1 VNASELGMLHTGT
14 LSPSRSDRRLTVLL
28 TIFFLAPLFTA
39 AIPKLTWLFV
49 VILAVALILS
59 VVRRIDDWRQLILPN
74 PALISLLL
82 LAVYIGLNATWA
94 AASGPA
100 FAKAALFL
108 AVTLITF
115 AANNAIG
122 QLEGRYVHGAAVAF
136 VAGASLGALFVF
148 FELLT
153 GGAVTRWAM
162 NSIPLLQ
169 PHNLKHVTVAQG
181 EVTRLRFADLNR
193 DVAIL
198 GFNLWPALLVLR
210 NFKERVSRVL
220 LSSVFFLTTTM
231 SIAISAHQSSQVG
244 LIAGSVVFCLAKLW
258 PRFTVKGIAALWCL
272 AFALVVP
279 AAILAYKSDLNTAQ
293 WLPSSF
299 RDRVAIWDD
308 TAQRVIE
315 NPWLGIG
322 ARSTRFF
329 RDSDQLPQETINS
342 VRSKAS
348 AWHAHDL
355 FLQTWYELGLVGVIL
370 IALGGAVV
378 VLRIPLLSNE
388 AQPFA
393 AAAYTFFVA
402 IAAFAW
408 DMWQS
413 WLICA
418 MALTLLYLSTA
429 AMNLDPCKARTRF
442 G

>member
-1 VNASELGMLHTGT
+1 MLHTDT
-14 LSPSRSDRRLTVLL
+14 LIPSGADRRLTGLL
-28 TIFFLAPLFTA
+28 TIFFLCPLFTA

-49 VILAVALILS
+49 VLLAVALILS
-59 VVRRIDDWRQLILPN
+59 VVRRIDDWRQLVP
-74 PALISLLL
+74 PDRALIIFLLITL
-82 LAVYIGLNATWA
+82 YLALNATWA

-100 FAKAALFL
+100 FGKAALFL
-108 AVTLITF
+108 AVTLTTF
-115 AANNAIG
+115 AAHSAIG
-122 QLEGRYVHGAAVAF
+122 RLDDSYVHGAAVAF
-136 VAGASLGALFVF
+136 VAGASLGAIFVF
-148 FELLT
+148 FELMT
-153 GGAVTRWAM
+153 EGAVARWAM
-162 NSIPLLQ
+162 NSIPLIQ
-169 PHNLKHVTVAQG
+169 SHNLKHVTLAQG
-181 EVTRLRFADLNR
+181 EVTGVKFQELNR
-193 DVAIL
+193 NVAIL

-210 NFKERVSRVL
+210 SFKDRVSRVL
-220 LSSVFFLTTTM
+220 LSSVFFLATTT

-244 LIAGSVVFCLAKLW
+244 LVAGLVVFCFAKLW

-279 AAILAYKSDLNTAQ
+279 AALLAYKSDLNTAQ

-308 TAQRVIE
+308 TAQRVLE
-315 NPWLGIG
+315 NPWFGIG
-322 ARSTRFF
+322 ARSTRLF

-342 VRSKAS
+342 VRGKAS

-370 IALGGAVV
+370 IGLGGAVV
-378 VLRIPLLSNE
+378 VLRIRLLSND

-393 AAAYTFFVA
+393 AATSTFFMA

-408 DMWQS
+408 DMWQT

-429 AMNLDPCKARTRF
+429 AMNLDACKARNRF

>member
-1 VNASELGMLHTGT
+1 MLHIDI
-14 LSPSRSDRRLTVLL
+14 LSRSRADRRLTAVLSV
-28 TIFFLAPLFTA
+28 FFLCPLLTA

-49 VILAVALILS
+49 VLLAVALILS
-59 VVRRIDDWRQLILPN
+59 VVRRIDDWRQLI
-74 PALISLLL
+74 PADRVLIIFLLVAL
-82 LAVYIGLNATWA
+82 YVGLNATWA

-100 FAKAALFL
+100 FGKAALFL

-115 AANNAIG
+115 AANNAIAR
-122 QLEGRYVHGAAVAF
+122 LDDSYVHGAAVAF
-136 VAGASLGALFVF
+136 VAGASLGAICVF

-153 GGAVTRWAM
+153 EGALTRWVM

-169 PHNLKHVTVAQG
+169 SHNLKHVTLAQG

-193 DVAIL
+193 GVAIL
-198 GFNLWPALLVLR
+198 GFNLWPALLVLS
-210 NFKERVSRVL
+210 NFKDRMSRVL
-220 LSSVFFLTTTM
+220 LSSVFFLVTAI
-231 SIAISAHQSSQVG
+231 SIMISAHQSSQVG
-244 LIAGSVVFCLAKLW
+244 LIAGLVVFCLARLW

-279 AAILAYKSDLNTAQ
+279 AALLAYNSDLNTAR

-308 TAQRVIE
+308 TAERVTE
-315 NPWLGIG
+315 NPWFGIG
-322 ARSTRFF
+322 ARSTRLF
-329 RDSDQLPQETINS
+329 RDSDELPQETINS

-393 AAAYTFFVA
+393 VAAYTFFMT

-408 DMWQS
+408 DMWQT

-418 MALTLLYLSTA
+418 VALALLYLSTA
-429 AMNLDPCKARTRF
+429 AMNLDPCKARNRF